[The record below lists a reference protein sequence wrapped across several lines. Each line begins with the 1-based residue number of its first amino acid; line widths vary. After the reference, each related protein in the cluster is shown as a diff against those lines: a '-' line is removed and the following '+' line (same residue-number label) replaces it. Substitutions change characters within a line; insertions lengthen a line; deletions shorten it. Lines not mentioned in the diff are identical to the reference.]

1 MLRATLIAALL
12 ATTPAFAGEVPNP
25 MLTPAQA
32 ASDVALLRRALETI
46 HPGLYR
52 YVPKAAVDASFA
64 RLEAAAQAPVS
75 TLALHREIARLVASI
90 HCDHSKP
97 ELPDAIEQWRKTNA
111 SHLPF
116 RFRLIEGRMI
126 VLSGALPMGA
136 EITAINGRPVPQ
148 ILNAVAPLVAYD
160 GDTDQ
165 AVSVKIADDSDLGGS
180 DLDEY
185 WPGLF
190 GAPQQWDIAWKLPG
204 DASGK
209 TSQLAPISFNQWTR
223 LDAPDGKYRNEFYNG
238 ISWRMA
244 GKTARLKIDT
254 FVNYRNPVAATPFL
268 GGFFK
273 AMKAAGTDHL
283 ILDLRSNGGGS
294 TDPTIALARH
304 LLDAPFTLTR
314 LIRAKTIRFGD
325 LPDHIEVWGDRAAV
339 FNPPASA
346 YRPTD
351 DGLLERIPTGSD
363 EADDDDS
370 TIEHQPLPA
379 AQRFTGRL
387 TVLTGPQNGS
397 GATMTIAWLKDR
409 RDVTLVGE
417 DTSGSAEG
425 PTAGNLFNLVLP
437 ASGIRVRVP
446 QFKSFTN
453 IKAFTPRRGVATD
466 VLVVPTL
473 ADFEAGR
480 DRVVEVA
487 RSLGT
492 AAAPLDATATLITA
506 LAGTWAG
513 TLDYRDYGNDG
524 RVTLPTLMTASGLA
538 IAWTFD
544 DGPGKTVRDSER
556 WAFSPDGKT
565 LTITSGHSA
574 ETMAVVELRRTAA
587 GAVTLV
593 ADGSGRENGQQ
604 VMVRTI
610 LTRDN
615 DMLRLTRMS
624 RSAGRP
630 FIMRHSYQLRPAG

>member
-1 MLRATLIAALL
+1 
-12 ATTPAFAGEVPNP
+12 
-25 MLTPAQA
+25 
-32 ASDVALLRRALETI
+32 
-46 HPGLYR
+46 
-52 YVPKAAVDASFA
+52 
-64 RLEAAAQAPVS
+64 
-75 TLALHREIARLVASI
+75 
-90 HCDHSKP
+90 
-97 ELPDAIEQWRKTNA
+97 
-111 SHLPF
+111 
-116 RFRLIEGRMI
+116 MI
-126 VLSGALPMGA
+126 VLSGALPTGA

-180 DLDEY
+180 DVEEY

-209 TSQLAPISFNQWTR
+209 TSQLAPISFNQWIQ

-273 AMKAAGTDHL
+273 AMKAAGTEHL
-283 ILDLRSNGGGS
+283 ILDLRSSGGGS
-294 TDPTIALARH
+294 EDVSIALAH
-304 LLDAPFTLTR
+304 YLFDAPFTWSKPVR
-314 LIRAKTIRFGD
+314 YKAIRIGD
-325 LPDHIEVWGDRAAV
+325 LARHVESWGDRDAL
-339 FNPPASA
+339 FNPPEADFRRTA
-346 YRPTD
+346 
-351 DGLLERIPTGSD
+351 DGMFERIPAGTD
-363 EADDDDS
+363 EGNDEDS

-387 TVLTGPQNGS
+387 TVLTGPHNGS
-397 GATMTIAWLKDR
+397 GATRTVAWLKER
-409 RDVTLVGE
+409 RGALLVGE
-417 DTSGSAEG
+417 DGSGSAEG
-425 PTAGNLFNLVLP
+425 PTAGNIFNLTLP
-437 ASGIRVRVP
+437 ASGIHVRVP
-446 QFKSFTN
+446 NAWNRTN

-480 DRVVEVA
+480 DRAVEVA

-492 AAAPLDATATLITA
+492 AAAPLDATAMLTTA

-524 RVTLPTLMTASGLA
+524 RVTLPTLMNATGLA
-538 IAWTFD
+538 ISWTFD
-544 DGPGKTVRDSER
+544 DGPGKTVRNSER

-565 LTITSGHSA
+565 VAITSGNSA

-593 ADGSGRENGQQ
+593 ADGMGRENGQQ

-610 LTRDN
+610 LTRDK

-624 RSAGRP
+624 RSAGQP